1 MEHNDINENFNTLFA
16 DNYIIENDIKSMKK
30 HMEKLLTIVET
41 IVENKGELIKQL
53 INVSFAF
60 KIEIEALKQKQNNIY
75 KNIGLTTFCAGI
87 GFFSSFAVFTI
98 FMRKLD

>member
-1 MEHNDINENFNTLFA
+1 MEQKDINENFNTLFA
-16 DNYIIENDIKSMKK
+16 DNYIIENDIKNMKK
-30 HMEKLLTIVET
+30 HMEKLLTIVE
-41 IVENKGELIKQL
+41 NKGELITQL

-75 KNIGLTTFCAGI
+75 KNIGLTTFCAGL

>member
-30 HMEKLLTIVET
+30 QIERLLLIVE
-41 IVENKGELIKQL
+41 
-53 INVSFAF
+53 
-60 KIEIEALKQKQNNIY
+60 LKQNKNDVY
-75 KNIGLTTFCAGI
+75 RNIGINTFCAGL

-98 FMRKLD
+98 FMRNLD